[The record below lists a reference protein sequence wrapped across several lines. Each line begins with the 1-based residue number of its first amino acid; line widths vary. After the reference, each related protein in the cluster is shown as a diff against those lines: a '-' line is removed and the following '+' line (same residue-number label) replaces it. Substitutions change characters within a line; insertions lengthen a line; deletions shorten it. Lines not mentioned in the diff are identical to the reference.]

1 MHTGFS
7 WVKPEGDYLKEL
19 GVNGTILL
27 LACGLY
33 LSCSGCMSVIG
44 CCEYSN

>member
-19 GVNGTILL
+19 GVNGTIIVSVWTVFILL
-27 LACGLY
+27 RMCQ
-33 LSCSGCMSVIG
+33 
-44 CCEYSN
+44 